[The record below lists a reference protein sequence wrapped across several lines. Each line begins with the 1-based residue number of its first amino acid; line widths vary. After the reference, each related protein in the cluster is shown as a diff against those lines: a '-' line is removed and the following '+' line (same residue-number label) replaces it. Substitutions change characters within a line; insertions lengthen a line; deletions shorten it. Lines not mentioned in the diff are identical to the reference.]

1 MSAGYLVAVLALSPW
16 VLWALYVLVMGI
28 YRAHLAK
35 KLTRATY
42 VVALPWV
49 VVGLVAD
56 VLVNVFVASIL
67 FLEPPWEWLVTDRL
81 QRHLEATEGWRS
93 RLARWICTHL
103 LDVFDPSGRHC

>member
-1 MSAGYLVAVLALSPW
+1 MTPAVLALWVLSPW
-16 VLWALYVLVMGI
+16 ILWALYVLVMGI

-35 KLTRATY
+35 KLTPTLY
-42 VVALPWV
+42 LVALPWV
-49 VVGLVAD
+49 ALGLVAD
-56 VLVNVFVASIL
+56 VLVNIFVASVV

-81 QRHLEATEGWRS
+81 QRHLAASYGWRA